1 MTMPTRISKRGGGG
15 GGRGASENDYFC
27 QNSMGMLLFVFLA
40 LLPFLKPVGKI
51 IVPKVTKSFCA
62 YVTSVSEKTTTQEY
76 G

>member
-15 GGRGASENDYFC
+15 EGGGLVRMTIFVKTTWVCCCLFFSRYF
-27 QNSMGMLLFVFLA
+27 
-40 LLPFLKPVGKI
+40 PVGNI